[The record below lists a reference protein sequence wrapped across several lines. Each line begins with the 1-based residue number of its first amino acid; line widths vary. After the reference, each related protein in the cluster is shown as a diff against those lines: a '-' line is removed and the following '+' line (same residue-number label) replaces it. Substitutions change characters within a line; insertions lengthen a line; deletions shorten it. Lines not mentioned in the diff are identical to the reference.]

1 MAAGCFTLFPG
12 DCYRERKKETDYH
25 LTELVKKNLDRI
37 GQKNAV
43 SHNNN
48 KSKNWSAR
56 MCVSQKSKS
65 FVKENIS
72 FRVFLKQCS
81 R

>member
-12 DCYRERKKETDYH
+12 DCYRERKKRDR
-25 LTELVKKNLDRI
+25 LPLDRIGQKNLDRI

-43 SHNNN
+43 LQSNN

-56 MCVSQKSKS
+56 MCVSQKIKA
-65 FVKENIS
+65 
-72 FRVFLKQCS
+72 L
-81 R
+81 